1 MAQFQFRLESLKKL
15 REAERQQ
22 RRIELADAFH
32 AESILRQQAAQLEQ
46 EIREVEQRSR
56 VISSP
61 GRVHVDRVLDTH
73 RYKLMLKSQIMIL
86 SQKEAQLQTEIERR
100 RAVLAAADRDVRV
113 LDKLQARKREEHEA
127 AELRRES
134 RQLDDFAVQRWS
146 RDKDES

>member
-1 MAQFQFRLESLKKL
+1 MKL

-32 AESILRQQAAQLEQ
+32 AESILHEQAAQLEQ
-46 EIREVEQRSR
+46 EIRDVEQRSR

-73 RYKLMLKSQIMIL
+73 RYKLILKSQIMVL

-113 LDKLQARKREEHEA
+113 LDKLRERKREEHDA
-127 AELRRES
+127 AESRRES

-146 RDKDES
+146 RDKDEP